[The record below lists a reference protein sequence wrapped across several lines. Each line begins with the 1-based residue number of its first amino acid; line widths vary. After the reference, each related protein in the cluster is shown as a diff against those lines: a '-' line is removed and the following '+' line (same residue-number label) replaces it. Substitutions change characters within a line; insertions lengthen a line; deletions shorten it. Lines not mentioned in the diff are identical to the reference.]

1 MEKNN
6 FLNICKLLNKE
17 GIHYIIVGGWAVV
30 LHGYFRT
37 TYGIEILVKKSRDNI
52 EKLRKALKNL
62 TWGIIEEISTE
73 EILSKPFTIV
83 GDQPRVDIITQ
94 AGKIDYDNIK
104 NKVLT
109 INIEGIKIPY
119 IDIDT
124 LIKMKNT
131 GRLSDKEDIEKLK
144 LIKKNIKVKN

>member
-6 FLNICKLLNKE
+6 FLNVCKLLNKE
-17 GIHYIIVGGWAVV
+17 NIHYIIVGGWAVI
-30 LHGYFRT
+30 LHGYLRT
-37 TYGIEILVKKSRDNI
+37 TYDIDILVKKSRDNI

-109 INIEGIKIPY
+109 INVEGIKIPY